1 MGIAVACKAKFML
14 KGTAV
19 TSIIILLLLPSLFI
33 FRSCLATSYTGERA
47 FPVLGLSPPTPTTL
61 TSFTTTELRTG
72 QQFIILTNVT
82 NYGEL
87 DKAFLAITEA
97 VDSEGVTESIG
108 IVGGLLK
115 VGESTKVGVS
125 WTPLQSGNYQL
136 KSFALSEL
144 ENPVILATASQSN
157 VVISSTSSNTYVN
170 IDGLY
175 VAPFSNP
182 FEIIGNNTIKLGG
195 SYSVTAEITR
205 LNANFGSED
214 VSYVL
219 IIQINDKEGR
229 AITSSWH
236 SGTLAVGK
244 SASGGIYWTPTKA
257 GSYTIQSVVLGNL
270 AGTPLSPMQSVN
282 ITVIQ

>member
-19 TSIIILLLLPSLFI
+19 SSIIILLMLPNLLI
-33 FRSCLATSYTGERA
+33 FRSSLATYTGERA

-144 ENPVILATASQSN
+144 ENPTILATASQNN
-157 VVISSTSSNTYVN
+157 VTV
-170 IDGLY
+170 
-175 VAPFSNP
+175 
-182 FEIIGNNTIKLGG
+182 
-195 SYSVTAEITR
+195 
-205 LNANFGSED
+205 SE
-214 VSYVL
+214 SL
-219 IIQINDKEGR
+219 
-229 AITSSWH
+229 
-236 SGTLAVGK
+236 
-244 SASGGIYWTPTKA
+244 
-257 GSYTIQSVVLGNL
+257 QS
-270 AGTPLSPMQSVN
+270 
-282 ITVIQ
+282 

>member
-1 MGIAVACKAKFML
+1 MACKAKFML

-61 TSFTTTELRTG
+61 TSSTIGQQLRVG
-72 QQFIILTNVT
+72 QQFIILTDVT

-136 KSFALSEL
+136 KSFPLSEL
-144 ENPVILATASQSN
+144 ENPTILATASQNN
-157 VVISSTSSNTYVN
+157 VTVSESLQSPQNTT
-170 IDGLY
+170 L
-175 VAPFSNP
+175 P
-182 FEIIGNNTIKLGG
+182 KLK
-195 SYSVTAEITR
+195 VTELKGDTGPPGIP
-205 LNANFGSED
+205 S
-214 VSYVL
+214 VL
-219 IIQINDKEGR
+219 I
-229 AITSSWH
+229 
-236 SGTLAVGK
+236 
-244 SASGGIYWTPTKA
+244 
-257 GSYTIQSVVLGNL
+257 
-270 AGTPLSPMQSVN
+270 SVN
-282 ITVIQ
+282 ITDIQGNPVGGAMVSAMVTDSSGYWKTFSGQTNSTGAWNFLWQLRAGYSEGLNIRVNASKYGYEEGSAETNMPISP